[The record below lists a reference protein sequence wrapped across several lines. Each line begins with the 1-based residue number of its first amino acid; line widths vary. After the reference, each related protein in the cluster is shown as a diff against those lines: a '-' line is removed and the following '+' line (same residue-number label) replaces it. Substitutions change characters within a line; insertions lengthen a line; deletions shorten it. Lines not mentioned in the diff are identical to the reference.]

1 MAVTQQ
7 AQTRERSEHPR
18 GVDVDKRRAI
28 IEAARHLFTTAGY
41 ESTTMAQVAGQAGV
55 GVGTVYLY
63 FKNKND
69 LLVEVKGG
77 WEEEVIRALALPE
90 LASLPHH
97 LRARPMIE
105 ASFKICARH
114 TDLVQL
120 MGIQAEMIGEWDSK
134 MPAPIQEALKAFLDE
149 AIAAG
154 SIRPLDTARA
164 AVVLYGMVN
173 SALLQCF
180 VNEGGE
186 GQEQY
191 IDLLV
196 DAVER
201 WLIDADSLPDHR

>member
-1 MAVTQQ
+1 MRTFLACLYCALAT
-7 AQTRERSEHPR
+7 A
-18 GVDVDKRRAI
+18 GL
-28 IEAARHLFTTAGY
+28 AARAPAG
-41 ESTTMAQVAGQAGV
+41 
-55 GVGTVYLY
+55 
-63 FKNKND
+63 
-69 LLVEVKGG
+69 
-77 WEEEVIRALALPE
+77 
-90 LASLPHH
+90 
-97 LRARPMIE
+97 
-105 ASFKICARH
+105 
-114 TDLVQL
+114 
-120 MGIQAEMIGEWDSK
+120 
-134 MPAPIQEALKAFLDE
+134 KAFSALLDE

-201 WLIDADSLPDHR
+201 WLINPDSLPDHR

>member
-1 MAVTQQ
+1 VTQQ
-7 AQTRERSEHPR
+7 AQTRELSDRHR

-28 IEAARHLFTTAGY
+28 IEAARHLFTTTGY

-55 GVGTVYLY
+55 AVGTVYLY

-77 WEEEVIRALALPE
+77 WEEEVIRALTLPE
-90 LASLPHH
+90 LASIPHH

-114 TDLVQL
+114 TELVQL

-134 MPAPIQEALKAFLDE
+134 VPAPIQEALKAYLDE
-149 AIAAG
+149 AMAAG
-154 SIRPLDTARA
+154 SIRPVDTARA

-191 IDLLV
+191 IDLIV

-201 WLIDADSLPDHR
+201 WLINADSLPNRR